1 MKNFIKSHKKG
12 CMIGGIVFLILFLI
26 VTIWLFVIPLF
37 SNNKYGDRLEGIE
50 DHKISNSTVS
60 DIEGSLKE
68 NKMVSDVEYHNEGRI
83 LNFIITVSSEMSVE
97 DAKALDDVILDK
109 ISDKNKEYY
118 DIQILIDTEEENDN
132 YPIVGYKHKT
142 EDNFVY
148 GKDGGSSE

>member
-1 MKNFIKSHKKG
+1 MRNFIKNHKKQ
-12 CMIGGIVFLILFLI
+12 CLIGGISILILFI
-26 VTIWLFVIPLF
+26 IIITWLFVIPVF

-50 DHKISNSTVS
+50 DHKISNSVIN
-60 DIEGSLKE
+60 DIKSTIKE

-83 LNFIITVSSEMSVE
+83 LNFIITVSAEMNKE
-97 DAKALDDVILDK
+97 DAKKLSDILLEK

-142 EDNFVY
+142 EDKFEF
-148 GKDGGSSE
+148 GSEVETSE

>member
-109 ISDKNKEYY
+109 ISAAI
-118 DIQILIDTEEENDN
+118 DIR
-132 YPIVGYKHKT
+132 
-142 EDNFVY
+142 
-148 GKDGGSSE
+148 GSS

>member
-1 MKNFIKSHKKG
+1 MKNFIKNHKKG